1 MAWQL
6 RKVIENKKEEY
17 IMQDKSKVIFNN
29 EIDRKA
35 YRKAI
40 NSKKKYA
47 RKYGDDSN
55 ADYKVTIKKNKYI
68 GDMLG
73 VYDVRVADKPAS
85 VSNGNKEEFDTD
97 KGIIVGN
104 IRMGFGH
111 YRISMAIASAANA
124 LGYVPYWM
132 DLNSY
137 DNTTCTKVIRAQNDL
152 YSLGSRLSQKSRL
165 FNRLVWE
172 PMNYEGFRKL
182 SYNASDQKN
191 AELMAP
197 VYKNVPKN
205 IPVIA
210 THVWP
215 AQAAVHAGMKNVV
228 NAIPDNWPMALH
240 LSEGSIH
247 TVQTHYAYQGYRIL
261 NGMSGIKVLNEMP
274 ADSLVYTGHYIDHEL
289 VTNIEADCNARIARK
304 QNGKPMRFL
313 LTIGGAGAQ
322 KEIFAHIIKY
332 LIPYIKK
339 NKAVLYVN
347 VGDYKNV
354 WDELIRDIPQMRELA
369 TEHFDN
375 WKDTKAFATKAL
387 SASQINNS
395 DVVTDNNRD
404 DNSKNITADNSSEDT
419 SDNITGIHG
428 FYHKNIFEA
437 VYCTRE
443 KSTVDV
449 ETVSVKQMFKAL
461 FQNDQAVTVVITIV
475 LINTSVYITSNL
487 VIYFFKYDFGGAD
500 WYNGY
505 TLFNT
510 FGGAIQILSM
520 MVLFPLLRKF
530 LNTIKIFYVSF
541 VMAIAGYIVLF
552 ILIFTSMSS
561 VFILFIP
568 AFFIFAANGML
579 LVLTTI
585 FLANTVDYGEFKNKR
600 RDESVIFSMQTFV
613 VKLASGIAAL
623 VVSICLSVCRLS
635 SNTDVVT
642 DAVAGGSVVGL
653 RMTMTVIPVIGLLI
667 AVFYFHRKYI
677 LTEQKMEEI
686 SERIKESH

>member
-85 VSNGNKEEFDTD
+85 VSNGNKEKFDTD

-197 VYKNVPKN
+197 VYKNVPKD

-375 WKDTKAFATKAL
+375 WKDTRAFATKAL

-437 VYCTRE
+437 VYCTNLLMR
-443 KSTVDV
+443 SADV
-449 ETVSVKQMFKAL
+449 LVTKPSELAFYPVPKLFIKRVGGHEQWGAVHSAEIGDGTLECRDIPHTLQMIKLFMEDDTYITDMCENIKKNKQMG
-461 FQNDQAVTVVITIV
+461 I
-475 LINTSVYITSNL
+475 
-487 VIYFFKYDFGGAD
+487 
-500 WYNGY
+500 YNGAY
-505 TLFNT
+505 E
-510 FGGAIQILSM
+510 A
-520 MVLFPLLRKF
+520 
-530 LNTIKIFYVSF
+530 
-541 VMAIAGYIVLF
+541 
-552 ILIFTSMSS
+552 
-561 VFILFIP
+561 
-568 AFFIFAANGML
+568 
-579 LVLTTI
+579 
-585 FLANTVDYGEFKNKR
+585 
-600 RDESVIFSMQTFV
+600 
-613 VKLASGIAAL
+613 VKLA
-623 VVSICLSVCRLS
+623 
-635 SNTDVVT
+635 VT
-642 DAVAGGSVVGL
+642 MKKSD
-653 RMTMTVIPVIGLLI
+653 I
-667 AVFYFHRKYI
+667 
-677 LTEQKMEEI
+677 
-686 SERIKESH
+686 